1 MFFRLSSFFFQR
13 FLLYTL
19 MIQFGFIS
27 PVQADDP
34 DNDDL
39 EETEE
44 EAFGPLQLKTQTELC
59 SADYYIKEK
68 GEKDKKEDRERKNI
82 GIGEQIS
89 FLLIGK
95 PKGNIKEL
103 EWNIKGDGFDQEST
117 DSFKGSQKITLTA
130 RKNLTENTNATITVK
145 TSEGQQASVTINI
158 KIPKKITGKK
168 FEGIIDLGNGNSIHT
183 DLFKPKKGEHG
194 FLKFIQVTIS
204 PTDVSFKKLKV
215 IERDGDLMWPGKPQK
230 KQPPLAE
237 KHMTC
242 NVAGP
247 IEDKNNFYD
256 MVGDNREIGFILDTI
271 QQSKQNPQK
280 FWFVCNFHIHL
291 GEGGPGSEKEDS
303 LFIGQEEQTYH
314 IEALDSSTT
323 KTIVK
328 KFNLTFQRNSNED

>member
-44 EAFGPLQLKTQTELC
+44 EVFGPLQLKTQTELC

-68 GEKDKKEDRERKNI
+68 GEKDRKEDRERKNI

-117 DSFKGSQKITLTA
+117 DSFKVAQKITLTA

-168 FEGIIDLGNGNSIHT
+168 I
-183 DLFKPKKGEHG
+183 
-194 FLKFIQVTIS
+194 
-204 PTDVSFKKLKV
+204 
-215 IERDGDLMWPGKPQK
+215 
-230 KQPPLAE
+230 
-237 KHMTC
+237 
-242 NVAGP
+242 
-247 IEDKNNFYD
+247 
-256 MVGDNREIGFILDTI
+256 
-271 QQSKQNPQK
+271 
-280 FWFVCNFHIHL
+280 
-291 GEGGPGSEKEDS
+291 
-303 LFIGQEEQTYH
+303 
-314 IEALDSSTT
+314 
-323 KTIVK
+323 
-328 KFNLTFQRNSNED
+328 